1 MRSAYDM
8 VLDMFYDVQIT
19 TLNTIYDS
27 LPSSFEEN
35 IHFVKKPFIF
45 KANKNA
51 KKNCLILVTKCKT

>member
-1 MRSAYDM
+1 MKSAYKM

-35 IHFVKKPFIF
+35 IHFVKKRYFFI
-45 KANKNA
+45 A
-51 KKNCLILVTKCKT
+51 KKC